1 MAGWSGGPSK
11 SMPGLDSGSRVD
23 DLENEQ
29 IQLYRRM
36 VERLTPVPIQ
46 FAAAEV
52 IGGGCYH
59 VVAVVM
65 LWLLCCCGC
74 YVVAVVMLTLPFDIA
89 QLLVT
94 KLIATFNMLF
104 IHSSNYQSLYPSIYL
119 STSFTHQSIH
129 AFTNSS
135 TKYP

>member
-1 MAGWSGGPSK
+1 MAGWNGGPSK

-52 IGGGCYH
+52 IGGGCCH

-119 STSFTHQSIH
+119 STSHLNLIH
-129 AFTNSS
+129 PPIHS
-135 TKYP
+135 YIH